1 MADLGAIAERLYAGV
16 MAPMVLGGAI
26 EPGHAIGARAALAL
40 GEGDRTTTDPD
51 REFQVQLGRVR
62 RARRLAAVDRFPPA
76 SRSEWALGAILH
88 DLLQA
93 ANPTFDTVLRRSAA
107 ERILLVAR
115 DALDRVPDAA
125 TVREALSRHTW
136 FGRVLDIAR
145 TDTSVSWWVGSRTYL
160 GVEAPHRLQAWPEL
174 RRVSVVKAEHAL
186 LELEPLAV
194 DRAGLTEALARFLA
208 KTPLTAL
215 ATCTRDAPPFVWS
228 PATLALVATRPGRTL
243 ALRALAKLPAADV
256 DAALGRAT
264 RDLLGARRSMAAP
277 AVTLLGERA
286 LAQAAG
292 HVDRGHGGAGPS
304 PAHAHAAFARGLG
317 AVAGMLMLE
326 SGEAGWPHGE
336 RARLIAALDVAAR
349 SPPAREAVAL
359 LGEGS

>member
-1 MADLGAIAERLYAGV
+1 M
-16 MAPMVLGGAI
+16 
-26 EPGHAIGARAALAL
+26 
-40 GEGDRTTTDPD
+40 
-51 REFQVQLGRVR
+51 
-62 RARRLAAVDRFPPA
+62 
-76 SRSEWALGAILH
+76 
-88 DLLQA
+88 
-93 ANPTFDTVLRRSAA
+93 LRRSAA
-107 ERILLVAR
+107 ERILRVAR

-174 RRVSVVKAEHAL
+174 RRVNVVKTEHTL

-194 DRAGLTEALARFLA
+194 DRSGLTEAMARFLG
-208 KTPLTAL
+208 KTPLTEI
-215 ATCTRDAPPFVWS
+215 ATCTRDAPTFVWG

-243 ALRALAKLPAADV
+243 ALRALARLPATDV

-264 RDLLGARRSMAAP
+264 RDLLGARRAMAAP

-292 HVDRGHGGAGPS
+292 HVERGHGGAVPS
-304 PAHAHAAFARGLG
+304 PALAHAAFARGLG

-326 SGEAGWPHGE
+326 AGEPGWPRAE
-336 RARLIAALDVAAR
+336 LARLNAALDVAAR
-349 SPPAREAVAL
+349 SPAAREATAM
-359 LGEGS
+359 LGEGEGA